1 MPRIAAAEFVSDQ
14 EEGGEDEAGHKEEER
29 EDKGSQKMLFG
40 LLEVPPDQQNKITNC
55 RD

>member
-14 EEGGEDEAGHKEEER
+14 EEGGEDETGHKEKESD
-29 EDKGSQKMLFG
+29 DKVNKKFFPCKR
-40 LLEVPPDQQNKITNC
+40 LEFPPDQYKISNC